1 MDDLRERLRSLDQL
15 EPPDLRRRLGIHSM
29 PPPRERRSA
38 RLLAAAAV
46 LLVAA
51 AAIAAAFVA
60 FRGTARPAAPS
71 VAPTLRPNGPIW
83 FLGGDQPGSIFGPS
97 SVSSIDEDGSGRSTL
112 NISNRL
118 HSITGLAVSPNG
130 LLIAVS
136 NGGGEFPPRNIF
148 VMQSDGSGLRQ
159 ITSGEFQ
166 EVDPA
171 WAPDGS
177 RIVFS
182 STRCCASDRSQ
193 SNYDLYTIRPDG
205 SDLRHLISDSASD
218 LSPAWSPDGSRIAYV
233 RYEEGDRGWQIWTVS
248 ADGTD
253 AGRVVDNDRYN
264 SVVAWSPDGDE
275 LAYVTELGDRDYQ
288 IRVVR
293 ADGTHERT
301 LFECSEPCIATGYTL
316 AWSPDGTEIAFTQFF
331 KSPGHAKQKISLIPS
346 SGGEVRIVETT
357 GTSACCLSWVPKNP
371 SGP

>member
-136 NGGGEFPPRNIF
+136 NGGGESPPRNIF

-182 STRCCASDRSQ
+182 STRCCASDR
-193 SNYDLYTIRPDG
+193 
-205 SDLRHLISDSASD
+205 
-218 LSPAWSPDGSRIAYV
+218 
-233 RYEEGDRGWQIWTVS
+233 
-248 ADGTD
+248 
-253 AGRVVDNDRYN
+253 
-264 SVVAWSPDGDE
+264 
-275 LAYVTELGDRDYQ
+275 
-288 IRVVR
+288 
-293 ADGTHERT
+293 
-301 LFECSEPCIATGYTL
+301 
-316 AWSPDGTEIAFTQFF
+316 
-331 KSPGHAKQKISLIPS
+331 
-346 SGGEVRIVETT
+346 
-357 GTSACCLSWVPKNP
+357 
-371 SGP
+371 